1 MVTLCWME
9 MCNLSYGVFFLL
21 SLTEQESTPS
31 LSYMAI
37 VAVFGFV
44 ASFEMGPG
52 PIPWFIV
59 AELFSQGP
67 RPAAVAVAGCSN
79 WTANFLVGLG
89 FPQLEVRQ
97 PCPASLKKMPKV
109 AFNQSAHSCL
119 PLPPSRK
126 FLARMF
132 SSSSW
137 SYSSSSSS
145 SPS

>member
-1 MVTLCWME
+1 MMQPSLR
-9 MCNLSYGVFFLL
+9 VFFLL
-21 SLTEQESTPS
+21 SLTAQESTPS
-31 LSYMAI
+31 ISYLAI

-89 FPQLEVRQ
+89 FPQLKVRQ
-97 PCPASLKKMPKV
+97 HCLVSLKKNAKLPSTKV
-109 AFNQSAHSCL
+109 LTASFLCL
-119 PLPPSRK
+119 SQGNSWPIRFHHLHGPPHPLLHLHLPEST
-126 FLARMF
+126 
-132 SSSSW
+132 
-137 SYSSSSSS
+137 
-145 SPS
+145 